1 MTIHKNTLLIELH
14 HAPLLF
20 YFDLIKQYPNLLLE
34 VQEEFPKQTLR
45 NRTYILTSNQVQMLS
60 VPVIREDKGK
70 SKDVRIDYSQ
80 TWLRDHTRAITSAYK
95 HAPYFDYCFPYYEEI
110 YNKRHSFLLDLNL
123 EILQLSLRILKLR
136 VNVGFT
142 EFYVRVSTNN
152 TIEDARSIHQNVVH
166 GSDTNFTP
174 PYRQL
179 FGDKFITNLS
189 IFDYIFNNGF

>member
-1 MTIHKNTLLIELH
+1 MKSTLLIELH

-34 VQEEFPKQTLR
+34 VREEFPKQTLR
-45 NRTYILTSNQVQMLS
+45 NRTYILTSNKVQMLT
-60 VPVIREDKGK
+60 VPVIKENKGT
-70 SKDVRIDYSQ
+70 SKDVKIDYSQ

-110 YNKRHSFLLDLNL
+110 YNKRYPFLFDLNL

-142 EFYVRVSTNN
+142 EFYLRENTNDTIADVRNL
-152 TIEDARSIHQNVVH
+152 HQNE
-166 GSDTNFTP
+166 SPESTTYS
-174 PYRQL
+174 PYRYAQL
-179 FGDKFITNLS
+179 FGSKFITNLS
-189 IFDYIFNNGF
+189 IFDFIFNNGF

>member
-1 MTIHKNTLLIELH
+1 MKSTLLIELH

-34 VQEEFPKQTLR
+34 VHEEFPKQTLR
-45 NRTYILTSNQVQMLS
+45 NRTYILTSNKVQMLT
-60 VPVIREDKGK
+60 VPVIKEKKGA
-70 SKDVRIDYSQ
+70 SKDAKIDYSQ

-110 YNKRHSFLLDLNL
+110 YNKRYPFLLDLNL

-142 EFYVRVSTNN
+142 EFYLRENTND
-152 TIEDARSIHQNVVH
+152 TIEDARNLHQNEGPESTTTSSH
-166 GSDTNFTP
+166 QYT
-174 PYRQL
+174 QM
-179 FGDKFITNLS
+179 FGNKFITNLS
-189 IFDYIFNNGF
+189 IFDFIFNNGF